1 MAKASP
7 PAALP
12 DVFAR
17 DAIIAWYRGEFAA
30 ANAIIDALCGH
41 LSEIGAGRGVEYQP
55 LFAALHR
62 RRLNWFPVLHLQ
74 KFYSIA
80 EVANELRRVADAH
93 AAAAA
98 AIAAANAYQ
107 EEVAAMEIREGK
119 EVIEEVVEVPEGEV
133 IDSSPSPVEEMSGNG
148 GSEVERDADMEDS
161 SLGSPDRKSAEEE
174 EVTADGGNFVKFHLI
189 ISNVAVSLLLGIS
202 PIITYY
208 YFLFKKESSI
218 VNSCVS
224 EL

>member
-1 MAKASP
+1 MAKAGP

-55 LFAALHR
+55 LFGALHR

-93 AAAAA
+93 TAAEA

-107 EEVAAMEIREGK
+107 EEVMAMEIREAK
-119 EVIEEVVEVPEGEV
+119 QVIEEVPEVEVIEEVPEEEV
-133 IDSSPSPVEEMSGNG
+133 INPLLSPMEKAATNG
-148 GSEVERDADMEDS
+148 GSAAERDADVDDS
-161 SLGSPDRKSAEEE
+161 SVGSPDRKSAEEE
-174 EVTADGGNFVKFHLI
+174 EVTADGGNFF
-189 ISNVAVSLLLGIS
+189 ISF
-202 PIITYY
+202 TQ
-208 YFLFKKESSI
+208 F
-218 VNSCVS
+218 
-224 EL
+224 

>member
-41 LSEIGAGRGVEYQP
+41 LSEIGASRGVEYQT

-80 EVANELRRVADAH
+80 EVANELRQVADAH
-93 AAAAA
+93 AAAEA

-107 EEVAAMEIREGK
+107 EEVAAMEIREAK
-119 EVIEEVVEVPEGEV
+119 EVIEEVVEVPEVPEREV
-133 IDSSPSPVEEMSGNG
+133 IDPSPSPVEEVAGNG

-174 EVTADGGNFVKFHLI
+174 EVTADGGNFVKLHLI
-189 ISNVAVSLLLGIS
+189 I
-202 PIITYY
+202 
-208 YFLFKKESSI
+208 
-218 VNSCVS
+218 
-224 EL
+224 